1 MGRKKAKNRVSK
13 FKYYSVIVSRII
25 EMIFVFTIC
34 FAICSRVTFSVRV
47 LPKIIFCPLSW
58 T

>member
-34 FAICSRVTFSVRV
+34 FAICSRVTFLARA
-47 LPKIIFCPLSW
+47 LQKTTFCPLSW